1 MSTRRKPNK
10 LGRALKTEPRL
21 DIELTDEQKKVSD
34 LIQTYDVVIVE
45 GKWGTGKSMAA
56 VATSIKE
63 FRKKKFDRIVITR
76 AFIPDKGLG
85 ALPGEIESKLIFE
98 MQPILDNFET
108 AQGKQCTDQMLRDG
122 EIKIQYNGKVKG
134 STVSDAIYF
143 IDEAQD
149 LTWEGFK
156 ELFTRLGKTSKMI
169 ITLSKEQ
176 IHSSIGKESCYYK
189 LLKAKDSG
197 KVGWIEMSQTNHRND
212 IINELID
219 LIEDESL
226 YKKS

>member
-1 MSTRRKPNK
+1 MSTTRRKSNK
-10 LGRALKTEPRL
+10 QGRVLKTEPKL
-21 DIELTDEQKKVSD
+21 NIELTEEQKKVSE
-34 LIQTYDVVIVE
+34 LIQNYDVIIIE

-63 FRKKKFDRIVITR
+63 FRKKPAIEKIVITR

-85 ALPGEIESKLIFE
+85 ALPGEIESKLTFE

-108 AQGKQCTDQMLRDG
+108 AQGKQTTDQMLRDG

-134 STVSDAIYF
+134 STVTDAIYF

-176 IHSSIGKESCYYK
+176 IHSSVGNSSCYYK
-189 LLKAKDSG
+189 LLKAKDSN

-219 LIEDESL
+219 FIEDEN
-226 YKKS
+226 